1 MISIK
6 KISKKYNNKYVFR
19 NISFDINDN
28 EKLLIIGPSG
38 CGKTTL
44 IRCLNG
50 LNKIDS
56 GNIFLNGVKISNIDD
71 VALKSKVGMVFQN
84 YNLFPHL
91 SVRENVS
98 LAPKLLKMGNEKE
111 IDDLVKRLLSEV
123 NIINKIDSYPSK
135 LSGGEKQ
142 RVAIARTLATKPE
155 VILLD
160 EPTSALDPATINDF
174 ISLLNELSKTTTLVV
189 VSHDMDLIKNYADKV
204 LFLKEGKV
212 IKYGTPKEILNSDDE
227 IVREFEEDYVINYKK
242 RKTYGDIW
250 ISHVAYAFNFY
261 YKNSYILIKE
271 NDYIN
276 KLLLKAQFKNPE
288 TLATAKRLIDIA
300 NKYIDERLK

>member
-56 GNIFLNGVKISNIDD
+56 GNIFLNDVKISNIDD

-174 ISLLNELSKTTTLVV
+174 ISLLNELSKTTTIVV
-189 VSHDMDLIKNYADKV
+189 VSHEMDLIKSFADKV
-204 LFLKEGKV
+204 LFLKDGSILE
-212 IKYGTPKEILNSDDE
+212 YGTPDDILNSKNP
-227 IVREFEEDYVINYKK
+227 IVREFLGK
-242 RKTYGDIW
+242 
-250 ISHVAYAFNFY
+250 
-261 YKNSYILIKE
+261 
-271 NDYIN
+271 
-276 KLLLKAQFKNPE
+276 
-288 TLATAKRLIDIA
+288 
-300 NKYIDERLK
+300 

>member
-1 MISIK
+1 MWMISIK

-56 GNIFLNGVKISNIDD
+56 GNIFLNDVKISNIDD

-98 LAPKLLKMGNEKE
+98 LAPKLLKMGNDRE

-174 ISLLNELSKTTTLVV
+174 ISLLNELSKTTTIVV
-189 VSHDMDLIKNYADKV
+189 VSHEMDLIKSFADKV
-204 LFLKEGKV
+204 LFLKDGSILE
-212 IKYGTPKEILNSDDE
+212 YGTPDDILNSKNP
-227 IVREFEEDYVINYKK
+227 IVREFLGK
-242 RKTYGDIW
+242 
-250 ISHVAYAFNFY
+250 
-261 YKNSYILIKE
+261 
-271 NDYIN
+271 
-276 KLLLKAQFKNPE
+276 
-288 TLATAKRLIDIA
+288 
-300 NKYIDERLK
+300 

>member
-98 LAPKLLKMGNEKE
+98 LAPKLLKMGNDRE

-174 ISLLNELSKTTTLVV
+174 ISLLNELSKTTTIVV
-189 VSHDMDLIKNYADKV
+189 VSHEMDLIKSFADKV
-204 LFLKEGKV
+204 LFLKDVSILE
-212 IKYGTPKEILNSDDE
+212 YGTPDDILNSKNP
-227 IVREFEEDYVINYKK
+227 IVREFLGK
-242 RKTYGDIW
+242 
-250 ISHVAYAFNFY
+250 
-261 YKNSYILIKE
+261 
-271 NDYIN
+271 
-276 KLLLKAQFKNPE
+276 
-288 TLATAKRLIDIA
+288 
-300 NKYIDERLK
+300 

>member
-71 VALKSKVGMVFQN
+71 VVLKSKVGMVFQN

-98 LAPKLLKMGNEKE
+98 LAPKLLKMGNDRE

-174 ISLLNELSKTTTLVV
+174 ISLLNELSKTTTIVV
-189 VSHDMDLIKNYADKV
+189 LSHEMDLIKSFADKV
-204 LFLKEGKV
+204 LFLKDGSILE
-212 IKYGTPKEILNSDDE
+212 YGTPDDILNSKNP
-227 IVREFEEDYVINYKK
+227 IVREFLGK
-242 RKTYGDIW
+242 
-250 ISHVAYAFNFY
+250 
-261 YKNSYILIKE
+261 
-271 NDYIN
+271 
-276 KLLLKAQFKNPE
+276 
-288 TLATAKRLIDIA
+288 
-300 NKYIDERLK
+300 

>member
-50 LNKIDS
+50 LNKVNS
-56 GNIFLNGVKISNIDD
+56 GNIFLNGVKINNIDD
-71 VALKSKVGMVFQN
+71 VTLKSKVGMVFQN

-91 SVRENVS
+91 TVRENVS
-98 LAPKLLKMGNEKE
+98 LAPRLLKMGSDRE

-155 VILLD
+155 VILFD

-174 ISLLNELSKTTTLVV
+174 ISLLNELSKTTTIVV
-189 VSHDMDLIKNYADKV
+189 VSHEMDLIKSFADKV
-204 LFLKEGKV
+204 LFLKDGSILE
-212 IKYGTPKEILNSDDE
+212 YGTPDE
-227 IVREFEEDYVINYKK
+227 IINSKNSVVREFLGK
-242 RKTYGDIW
+242 
-250 ISHVAYAFNFY
+250 
-261 YKNSYILIKE
+261 
-271 NDYIN
+271 
-276 KLLLKAQFKNPE
+276 
-288 TLATAKRLIDIA
+288 
-300 NKYIDERLK
+300 

>member
-71 VALKSKVGMVFQN
+71 IVLKSKVGMVFQN

-98 LAPKLLKMGNEKE
+98 LAPKLLKMGNDRE

-174 ISLLNELSKTTTLVV
+174 ISLLNELSKTTTIVV
-189 VSHDMDLIKNYADKV
+189 VSHEMDLIKSFADKV
-204 LFLKEGKV
+204 LFLKDGSILE
-212 IKYGTPKEILNSDDE
+212 YGTPDDILNSKNP
-227 IVREFEEDYVINYKK
+227 IVREFLGK
-242 RKTYGDIW
+242 
-250 ISHVAYAFNFY
+250 
-261 YKNSYILIKE
+261 
-271 NDYIN
+271 
-276 KLLLKAQFKNPE
+276 
-288 TLATAKRLIDIA
+288 
-300 NKYIDERLK
+300 

>member
-71 VALKSKVGMVFQN
+71 VVLKSKVGMVFQN

-98 LAPKLLKMGNEKE
+98 LAPKLLKMGNDKE

-174 ISLLNELSKTTTLVV
+174 ISLLNELSKTTTIVV
-189 VSHDMDLIKNYADKV
+189 VSHEMDLIKSFADKV
-204 LFLKEGKV
+204 LFLKDGSILE
-212 IKYGTPKEILNSDDE
+212 YGTPDDILNSKNP
-227 IVREFEEDYVINYKK
+227 IVREFLGK
-242 RKTYGDIW
+242 
-250 ISHVAYAFNFY
+250 
-261 YKNSYILIKE
+261 
-271 NDYIN
+271 
-276 KLLLKAQFKNPE
+276 
-288 TLATAKRLIDIA
+288 
-300 NKYIDERLK
+300 

>member
-71 VALKSKVGMVFQN
+71 VVLKSKVGMVFQN

-142 RVAIARTLATKPE
+142 RVAIARTLETKPE

-174 ISLLNELSKTTTLVV
+174 ISLLNELSKTTTIVV
-189 VSHDMDLIKNYADKV
+189 VSHEMDLIKSFADKV
-204 LFLKEGKV
+204 LFLKDGSILE
-212 IKYGTPKEILNSDDE
+212 YGTPDDILNSKNP
-227 IVREFEEDYVINYKK
+227 IVREFLGK
-242 RKTYGDIW
+242 
-250 ISHVAYAFNFY
+250 
-261 YKNSYILIKE
+261 
-271 NDYIN
+271 
-276 KLLLKAQFKNPE
+276 
-288 TLATAKRLIDIA
+288 
-300 NKYIDERLK
+300 

>member
-56 GNIFLNGVKISNIDD
+56 GNLFLNGVKISNIDD

-174 ISLLNELSKTTTLVV
+174 ISLLNELSKTTTIVV
-189 VSHDMDLIKNYADKV
+189 VSHEMDLIKSFADKV
-204 LFLKEGKV
+204 LFLKDGSILE
-212 IKYGTPKEILNSDDE
+212 YGTPDDILNSKNP
-227 IVREFEEDYVINYKK
+227 IVREFLGK
-242 RKTYGDIW
+242 
-250 ISHVAYAFNFY
+250 
-261 YKNSYILIKE
+261 
-271 NDYIN
+271 
-276 KLLLKAQFKNPE
+276 
-288 TLATAKRLIDIA
+288 
-300 NKYIDERLK
+300 

>member
-50 LNKIDS
+50 LNKVNS

-71 VALKSKVGMVFQN
+71 VTLKSKVGMVFQN

-91 SVRENVS
+91 TVGENIS
-98 LAPKLLKMGNEKE
+98 LAPSILKLGSKNEINNTVKE
-111 IDDLVKRLLSEV
+111 LLDKV
-123 NIINKIDSYPSK
+123 HILDKINVYPKK

-142 RVAIARTLATKPE
+142 RVAIARALATKPE
-155 VILLD
+155 VLLLD
-160 EPTSALDPATINDF
+160 EPTSALDPESIKNLLE
-174 ISLLNELSKTTTLVV
+174 LLNELSKTTTLVV

-227 IVREFEEDYVINYKK
+227 IVREFLGRNKK
-242 RKTYGDIW
+242 
-250 ISHVAYAFNFY
+250 
-261 YKNSYILIKE
+261 
-271 NDYIN
+271 
-276 KLLLKAQFKNPE
+276 
-288 TLATAKRLIDIA
+288 
-300 NKYIDERLK
+300 

>member
-50 LNKIDS
+50 LNKVNS

-71 VALKSKVGMVFQN
+71 VTLKSKVGMVFQN

-91 SVRENVS
+91 TVRENVS
-98 LAPKLLKMGNEKE
+98 LAPRLLKMGSDRE
-111 IDDLVKRLLSEV
+111 IDDLVKRLLAEV

-155 VILLD
+155 IILLD

-174 ISLLNELSKTTTLVV
+174 ISLLNELSKTTTIVV
-189 VSHDMDLIKNYADKV
+189 VSHEMDLIKSFADKV
-204 LFLKEGKV
+204 LFLKDGSILE
-212 IKYGTPKEILNSDDE
+212 YGTPDDILNSKNP
-227 IVREFEEDYVINYKK
+227 IVREFLGK
-242 RKTYGDIW
+242 
-250 ISHVAYAFNFY
+250 
-261 YKNSYILIKE
+261 
-271 NDYIN
+271 
-276 KLLLKAQFKNPE
+276 
-288 TLATAKRLIDIA
+288 
-300 NKYIDERLK
+300 

>member
-19 NISFDINDN
+19 NTSFDINDN

-98 LAPKLLKMGNEKE
+98 LAPKLLKMGNDRE

-174 ISLLNELSKTTTLVV
+174 ISLLNELSKTTTIVV
-189 VSHDMDLIKNYADKV
+189 VSHEMDLIKSFADKV
-204 LFLKEGKV
+204 LFLKDGSILE
-212 IKYGTPKEILNSDDE
+212 YGTPDDILNSKNP
-227 IVREFEEDYVINYKK
+227 IVREFLGK
-242 RKTYGDIW
+242 
-250 ISHVAYAFNFY
+250 
-261 YKNSYILIKE
+261 
-271 NDYIN
+271 
-276 KLLLKAQFKNPE
+276 
-288 TLATAKRLIDIA
+288 
-300 NKYIDERLK
+300 

>member
-71 VALKSKVGMVFQN
+71 VVLKSKVGMVFQN

-98 LAPKLLKMGNEKE
+98 LAPKLLKMGNDRE

-123 NIINKIDSYPSK
+123 NIINKIDSYPSR

-174 ISLLNELSKTTTLVV
+174 ISLLNELSKTTAIVV
-189 VSHDMDLIKNYADKV
+189 VSHEMDLIKSFADKV
-204 LFLKEGKV
+204 LFLKDGSILE
-212 IKYGTPKEILNSDDE
+212 YGTPDDILNSKNP
-227 IVREFEEDYVINYKK
+227 IVREFLGK
-242 RKTYGDIW
+242 
-250 ISHVAYAFNFY
+250 
-261 YKNSYILIKE
+261 
-271 NDYIN
+271 
-276 KLLLKAQFKNPE
+276 
-288 TLATAKRLIDIA
+288 
-300 NKYIDERLK
+300 

>member
-71 VALKSKVGMVFQN
+71 VTLKSKVGMVFQN

-111 IDDLVKRLLSEV
+111 IDDLVKRLLSKV

-174 ISLLNELSKTTTLVV
+174 ISLLNELSKTTTIVV
-189 VSHDMDLIKNYADKV
+189 VSHEMDLIKSFADKV
-204 LFLKEGKV
+204 LFLKDGSILE
-212 IKYGTPKEILNSDDE
+212 YGSPDDIINSKNP
-227 IVREFEEDYVINYKK
+227 IVREFLGK
-242 RKTYGDIW
+242 
-250 ISHVAYAFNFY
+250 
-261 YKNSYILIKE
+261 
-271 NDYIN
+271 
-276 KLLLKAQFKNPE
+276 
-288 TLATAKRLIDIA
+288 
-300 NKYIDERLK
+300 

>member
-28 EKLLIIGPSG
+28 EKLLIIGPSR

-71 VALKSKVGMVFQN
+71 VVLKSKVGMVFQN

-98 LAPKLLKMGNEKE
+98 LAPKLLKMGNDRE

-174 ISLLNELSKTTTLVV
+174 ISLLNELSKTTTIVV
-189 VSHDMDLIKNYADKV
+189 VSHEMDLIKSFADKV
-204 LFLKEGKV
+204 LFLKDGSILE
-212 IKYGTPKEILNSDDE
+212 YGTPDDILNSKNP
-227 IVREFEEDYVINYKK
+227 IVREFLGK
-242 RKTYGDIW
+242 
-250 ISHVAYAFNFY
+250 
-261 YKNSYILIKE
+261 
-271 NDYIN
+271 
-276 KLLLKAQFKNPE
+276 
-288 TLATAKRLIDIA
+288 
-300 NKYIDERLK
+300 

>member
-174 ISLLNELSKTTTLVV
+174 ILLLNELSKTTTIVV
-189 VSHDMDLIKNYADKV
+189 VSHEMDLIKSFADKV
-204 LFLKEGKV
+204 LFLKDGSILE
-212 IKYGTPKEILNSDDE
+212 YGTPDDILNSKNP
-227 IVREFEEDYVINYKK
+227 IVREFLGK
-242 RKTYGDIW
+242 
-250 ISHVAYAFNFY
+250 
-261 YKNSYILIKE
+261 
-271 NDYIN
+271 
-276 KLLLKAQFKNPE
+276 
-288 TLATAKRLIDIA
+288 
-300 NKYIDERLK
+300 

>member
-50 LNKIDS
+50 LNKVNS

-71 VALKSKVGMVFQN
+71 VTLKSKVGMVFQN

-91 SVRENVS
+91 TVRENVS
-98 LAPKLLKMGNEKE
+98 LAPRLLKMGSDRE

-155 VILLD
+155 VILFD

-174 ISLLNELSKTTTLVV
+174 ISLLNELSKTTTIVV
-189 VSHDMDLIKNYADKV
+189 VSHEMDLIKSFADKV
-204 LFLKEGKV
+204 LFLKDGSILE
-212 IKYGTPKEILNSDDE
+212 YGTPDE
-227 IVREFEEDYVINYKK
+227 IIISKNSVVREFLGK
-242 RKTYGDIW
+242 
-250 ISHVAYAFNFY
+250 
-261 YKNSYILIKE
+261 
-271 NDYIN
+271 
-276 KLLLKAQFKNPE
+276 
-288 TLATAKRLIDIA
+288 
-300 NKYIDERLK
+300 

>member
-56 GNIFLNGVKISNIDD
+56 GNIFLNGIKISNIDD
-71 VALKSKVGMVFQN
+71 VVLKSKVGMVFQN

-155 VILLD
+155 IILLD

-174 ISLLNELSKTTTLVV
+174 ISLLNELSKTTTIVV
-189 VSHDMDLIKNYADKV
+189 VSHEMDLIKSFADKV
-204 LFLKEGKV
+204 LFLKDGSILE
-212 IKYGTPKEILNSDDE
+212 YGTPDDILNSKNP
-227 IVREFEEDYVINYKK
+227 IVREFLGK
-242 RKTYGDIW
+242 
-250 ISHVAYAFNFY
+250 
-261 YKNSYILIKE
+261 
-271 NDYIN
+271 
-276 KLLLKAQFKNPE
+276 
-288 TLATAKRLIDIA
+288 
-300 NKYIDERLK
+300 

>member
-1 MISIK
+1 MWMISIK

-155 VILLD
+155 IILLD

-174 ISLLNELSKTTTLVV
+174 ISLLNELSKTTTIVV
-189 VSHDMDLIKNYADKV
+189 VSHEMDLIKSFADKV
-204 LFLKEGKV
+204 LFLKDGSILE
-212 IKYGTPKEILNSDDE
+212 YGTPDDILNSKNP
-227 IVREFEEDYVINYKK
+227 IVREFLGK
-242 RKTYGDIW
+242 
-250 ISHVAYAFNFY
+250 
-261 YKNSYILIKE
+261 
-271 NDYIN
+271 
-276 KLLLKAQFKNPE
+276 
-288 TLATAKRLIDIA
+288 
-300 NKYIDERLK
+300 

>member
-50 LNKIDS
+50 LNKVNS
-56 GNIFLNGVKISNIDD
+56 GNIFLNGVKINNIDD
-71 VALKSKVGMVFQN
+71 VTLKSKVGMVFQN

-91 SVRENVS
+91 TVRENVS
-98 LAPKLLKMGNEKE
+98 LAPRLLKMGSDRE

-155 VILLD
+155 VILFD

-174 ISLLNELSKTTTLVV
+174 ISLLNELSKTTTIVV
-189 VSHDMDLIKNYADKV
+189 VSHEMDLIKSFADKV
-204 LFLKEGKV
+204 LFLKDGSILE
-212 IKYGTPKEILNSDDE
+212 YGTPDEIINSKNP
-227 IVREFEEDYVINYKK
+227 IVREFLGK
-242 RKTYGDIW
+242 
-250 ISHVAYAFNFY
+250 
-261 YKNSYILIKE
+261 
-271 NDYIN
+271 
-276 KLLLKAQFKNPE
+276 
-288 TLATAKRLIDIA
+288 
-300 NKYIDERLK
+300 